1 MTAVDPNVAQWFNAV
16 DQDNN
21 GHIDSE
27 ELSQALVNGDMSH
40 FSQEACQMMI
50 KMFDTNHTGVIEI
63 DEFGKLF
70 AYIQQW
76 KTMFEGFDKDKRG
89 LLDPGEFAQALQQ
102 MGFRYSYTQ

>member
-1 MTAVDPNVAQWFNAV
+1 
-16 DQDNN
+16 
-21 GHIDSE
+21 
-27 ELSQALVNGDMSH
+27 
-40 FSQEACQMMI
+40 MMI

-102 MGFRYSYTQ
+102 MGFRFSPMFIQNLLTKLNPRECKLTLDNFIIVLVQVRASH